1 MPAKVAAK
9 VARRIGTK
17 ISVGCA
23 APIWARYTRILTGM
37 MVSPDVLSTR
47 NMIIELEAVSL
58 SFATFS
64 ADHPF
69 NIPSPSFFDL
79 FNSCMLSIALSP
91 SGVAAL
97 SSPSILAAMFIKM
110 CPVAGCPLGMSGK
123 RRVKSGLS
131 ALESKLT
138 TPPCSPIF
146 MMPIHKERTPVSP
159 MEISK
164 AVLAFSKVEPT
175 MSANTPVLPK
185 KH

>member
-1 MPAKVAAK
+1 M
-9 VARRIGTK
+9 
-17 ISVGCA
+17 
-23 APIWARYTRILTGM
+23 ILTGM
-37 MVSPDVLSTR
+37 MVSPEVLSTK

-69 NIPSPSFFDL
+69 STPCPSFFDL
-79 FNSCMLSIALSP
+79 FSSCMLSIAFSP

-97 SSPSILAAMFIKM
+97 SSPSMLAAIFMKM
-110 CPVAGCPLGMSGK
+110 CPVAGCPFGMSGK
-123 RRVKSGLS
+123 RRVKRGLS
-131 ALESKLT
+131 SLESKLT
-138 TPPCSPIF
+138 IPPFSPIF
-146 MMPIHKERTPVSP
+146 MMPIHSERTPVNP

-175 MSANTPVLPK
+175 ISANTPELPK